1 MRADAKGQFAAYPN
15 HWHFTATSEKQKT
28 YRFTTIIN
36 THLLS
41 RPVADP
47 EILPDG
53 RIKVGSWIIK
63 VNVSA
68 EGAPSFFIR
77 STRKGEDVNITYKG
91 GATIVRE
98 DGYETTLV
106 DKRPELEI

>member
-1 MRADAKGQFAAYPN
+1 MLRRK
-15 HWHFTATSEKQKT
+15 TSVYTYKPPTKT
-28 YRFTTIIN
+28 ELPTLICSHATIIN
-36 THLLS
+36 THPLS

-53 RIKVGSWIIK
+53 RIKAGSWIIK

-68 EGAPSFFIR
+68 EGTPSFFIR